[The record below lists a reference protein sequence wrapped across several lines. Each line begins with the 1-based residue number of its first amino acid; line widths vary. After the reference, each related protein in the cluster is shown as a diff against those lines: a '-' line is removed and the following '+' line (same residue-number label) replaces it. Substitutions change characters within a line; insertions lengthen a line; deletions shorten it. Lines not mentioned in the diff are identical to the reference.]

1 MKKFFIAACVALTTL
16 CAAAVNCDLMV
27 QVANPAQYNQEL
39 SENVARVLSNRLTS
53 ACNQNGMMAADDY
66 GQFVLVPRFA
76 TLYTDQLAGPPAQT
90 AVSVELTLGIAGME
104 GGSVI
109 ASKQLELRGVGSTKE
124 RAYINALGKLS
135 GSNAV
140 LKEFMADAQQRIIQ
154 YFDRNYA
161 SLLSR
166 ADNAAAQ
173 HRYDEALYYATLIPS
188 CSKGYKEATA
198 AAQKYYTAYINM
210 EGTKL
215 LNAAKAAFATS
226 PNAAGAAQ
234 AYELL
239 GQINPS
245 SSAYAEAM
253 RFAAEVKR
261 DTKKEYNF
269 EVHKKYEDG
278 VKLTQQQLQA
288 MRDIGVAY
296 GRGQKN
302 NTTNILWK

>member
-1 MKKFFIAACVALTTL
+1 MKKFFIAACVALTSL
-16 CAAAVNCDLMV
+16 CAAAGNCDLMV
-27 QVANPAQYNQEL
+27 QVADPAQHNKEL
-39 SENVARVLSNRLTS
+39 SENVARLLANRLTS
-53 ACNQNGMMAADDY
+53 ALNQNGMMAADDY
-66 GQFVLVPRFA
+66 GQFILVPRFA
-76 TLYTDQLAGPPAQT
+76 TLYTEQLAGPPAQT
-90 AVSVELTLGIAGME
+90 AVRVELTLGIAGME
-104 GGSVI
+104 GGSVL
-109 ASKQLELRGVGSTKE
+109 ASKQMELRGVGTTKE
-124 RAYINALGKLS
+124 RAYVNALGGLS
-135 GSNAV
+135 GSAV
-140 LKEFMADAQQRIIQ
+140 FKEFLADAQQRIIR
-154 YFDRNYA
+154 YFDNNYA

-166 ADNAAAQ
+166 ADKAAAQ
-173 HRYDEALYYATLIPS
+173 HRYDEALYYTTLIPT
-188 CSKGYKEATA
+188 CSKGYQAATEAS
-198 AAQKYYTAYINM
+198 QKYYTAYINM
-210 EGTKL
+210 DGQKL
-215 LNAAKAAFATS
+215 LAAAKAAFATS
-226 PNAAGAAQ
+226 PNAVGAAQ

-261 DTKKEYNF
+261 DTKQEYNF